1 VLCTQEGSAKQE
13 SDPMTEMS
21 YVLVMILMIYRCHM
35 LTTSTPQSWQR
46 DGQGKE
52 SQVQIGAEQ
61 EANGT
66 AKEGT
71 DTYEQRRKMQTVELG
86 ML

>member
-1 VLCTQEGSAKQE
+1 
-13 SDPMTEMS
+13 MTGMS
-21 YVLVMILMIYRCHM
+21 YVLVMILMIYRCHTH
-35 LTTSTPQSWQR
+35 TTSTPQSWQQ
-46 DGQGKE
+46 DGQGNE

-66 AKEGT
+66 AKKGT
-71 DTYEQRRKMQTVELG
+71 DTYEQRREMQTLELG